1 MRRLVVVA
9 VVVGML
15 PLIWAGRMPGSLGPL
30 LTTFRAS
37 GAHAAGYSIND
48 WVALPPARTT
58 TVALD
63 RLARAMAAR
72 AGCRSQVR
80 LQSLSGALRA
90 RTSCPVPGGTL
101 SLTAEAVTARGRY
114 LVADETVSGGFTAL
128 SANRTRVRELLAQF
142 GPVHE
147 SITLEGTLPGLAN
160 AARDRLLLSRVLA
173 AANAREVNGERGREW
188 VSISAYAERLGPSV
202 TTQSQRINL
211 EVALVRE
218 PGVRITLV
226 LVGLPLIAITY

>member
-1 MRRLVVVA
+1 MRRLVMLA
-9 VVVGML
+9 VVLGML
-15 PLIWAGRMPGSLGPL
+15 PLIWAGRTPGSLGPL

-37 GAHAAGYSIND
+37 GANAAGYSIND
-48 WVALPPARTT
+48 WVVLPPARTT
-58 TVALD
+58 RSALD

-72 AGCRSQVR
+72 AGCQSQVR

-101 SLTAEAVTARGRY
+101 TLTAEAVTARGRY
-114 LVADETVSGGFTAL
+114 LVADETVAGSFPAL

-147 SITLEGTLPGLAN
+147 SLTLEGTLPGLAN

-173 AANAREVNGERGREW
+173 AGHAREVNGERGREW
-188 VSISAYAERLGPSV
+188 VSVSAYAPGLGHFV

-211 EVALVRE
+211 ELAVVRE
-218 PGVRITLV
+218 PGARTTLV
-226 LVGLPLIAITY
+226 LVGFPLIAITY